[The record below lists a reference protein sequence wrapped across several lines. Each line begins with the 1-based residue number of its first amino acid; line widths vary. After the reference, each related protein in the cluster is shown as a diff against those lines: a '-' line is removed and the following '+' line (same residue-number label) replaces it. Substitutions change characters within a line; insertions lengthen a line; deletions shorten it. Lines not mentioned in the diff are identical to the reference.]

1 MSELFE
7 LNQLPALPQLLT
19 RLIQEL
25 SQSDALPHDIADLI
39 EQDAVLTLKILSAA
53 NAHHY
58 AQQAAPVS
66 SLEKAIVL
74 LGLKK
79 VALIVLGTALQNSNA
94 ALSSQSLHAFA
105 TLWAHSLLTAIISR
119 TIAQF
124 THYSHP
130 DEAYLAGLLH
140 DIGKL
145 TLLTANQ
152 TAYLDVFARD
162 QNTDETASQERLIF
176 GTSHTDIGAALV
188 DHWHLEPLI
197 AEAIRQHHAP
207 ATMARTATTLEQ
219 IVFLANRLSHETLHH
234 PAAPHAAAV
243 LLARNFFGMSAEQT
257 CKLVA
262 DCQADAHAITTSL
275 GLTSATEQEGCQP
288 SSSTPAHLTLNK
300 AIHAHMMLTLA
311 RDMLGNEGHP
321 SDQDTLLANMAQTA
335 EILCESRQAFLFQFN
350 AISNKLSGRPLSG
363 QAGSLRRIQ
372 FELAPGNSLLADA
385 LLENVPTRYVRAD
398 NSETQNANLTD
409 QQIARLAGTDALLC
423 LPMVHQGVIHGCLV
437 LTLSKN
443 QLQRI
448 TADQT
453 LMQLMQNLTRHAAQ
467 LLFLMGQEK
476 QASARESLKT
486 TDDHQLRSRQIIHE
500 VSNPLSVMKN
510 YLKILELK
518 LTDKQIATNEFQ
530 ILNAEIDRIASI
542 VGSLANAAGQAEPKL
557 EQVSINELISDL
569 LAICKISL
577 FDPVG
582 IHIETQ
588 LDAEIPLVFSDKAA
602 LKQVFMNLLKNAAE
616 AMPHGGVLKLSSAT
630 VINDRRE
637 STAAITL
644 TDTGPGIPKDRLS
657 QIFLPVQTQKGA
669 ANAGL
674 GLSIS
679 ADILKSL
686 NASILCK
693 STLGVG
699 TTFEVV
705 LPLNPPKK

>member
-1 MSELFE
+1 MGEQFE

-25 SQSDALPHDIADLI
+25 SQGDALPHDIADLI
-39 EQDAVLTLKILSAA
+39 EQDAVITLKILSAA
-53 NAHHY
+53 NAYHY

-79 VALIVLGTALQNSNA
+79 VTLIVMGTALQNSSA

-105 TLWAHSLLTAIISR
+105 TLWEHSLLTAIISR

-124 THYSHP
+124 IHYPYP

-145 TLLTANQ
+145 TLLTTNQ
-152 TAYLDVFARD
+152 TAYQDVFAHS
-162 QNTDETASQERLIF
+162 QNTGETALQERLTF
-176 GTSHTDIGAALV
+176 GTSHGDIGAALI

-207 ATMARTATTLEQ
+207 ATIAHTATTLEQ
-219 IVFLANRLSHETLHH
+219 IVFLANSLSHE
-234 PAAPHAAAV
+234 APHRQAASHSAAM
-243 LLARNFFGMSAEQT
+243 LLARNFFGMPTDQA

-275 GLTSATEQEGCQP
+275 SL
-288 SSSTPAHLTLNK
+288 TPATGQETSHQTNPVPAHPPLNK
-300 AIHAHMMLTLA
+300 AIYGNMMLSLA
-311 RDMLGNEGHP
+311 RDILGNEGHA
-321 SDQDTLLANMAQTA
+321 SDQETLLINMAQTA
-335 EILCESRQAFLFQFN
+335 EILCESKQAFLFQFN
-350 AISNKLSGRPLSG
+350 EASNKLSGRPLPG
-363 QAGSLRRIQ
+363 QAQSLSRIQ
-372 FELAPGNSLLADA
+372 LALAPGNSLVANA
-385 LLENVPTRYVRAD
+385 LLEKVPARYIHADTR
-398 NSETQNANLTD
+398 ETQHASLVD

-423 LPMVHQGVIHGCLV
+423 LPIAHQGFIYGSL
-437 LTLSKN
+437 LLALSKN
-443 QLQRI
+443 QLHRV

-467 LLFLMGQEK
+467 MLFLMYQEK
-476 QASARESLKT
+476 QVSAQENLKT

-518 LTDKQIATNEFQ
+518 LADKQIATNEFQ
-530 ILNAEIDRIASI
+530 ILNAEIDRVASI
-542 VGSLANAAGQAEPKL
+542 VGSLANATGQAEPKL
-557 EQVSINELISDL
+557 EQISVNELISDL
-569 LAICKISL
+569 LAIFKISL

-582 IHIETQ
+582 IHMETQ
-588 LDAEIPLVFSDKAA
+588 LDAEIPLVFSDKAG

-616 AMPHGGVLKLSSAT
+616 AMPHGGVLKLTSAIL
-630 VINDRRE
+630 INDRRD
-637 STAAITL
+637 SAAAITI
-644 TDTGPGIPKDRLS
+644 TDTGPGIPKDCLK
-657 QIFLPVQTQKGA
+657 QIFLPMQTQKGV

-679 ADILKSL
+679 ADILKNI
-686 NASILCK
+686 NASITCK

-699 TTFEVV
+699 TAFEVI
-705 LPLNPPKK
+705 LPLSPPKK